1 MKNISEVEGRA
12 RKQSIPEKLKTELER
27 QRRDAAGKSKKRVS
41 VLIDYMSNEGYP
53 RDEGRLGSQEIEM
66 PPKGL
71 ARHNSVK
78 RISYK

>member
-27 QRRDAAGKSKKRVS
+27 QRRDGANHSKKRVS
-41 VLIDYMSNEGYP
+41 VLIDYMSS
-53 RDEGRLGSQEIEM
+53 GRQPLNDGVHGIEM